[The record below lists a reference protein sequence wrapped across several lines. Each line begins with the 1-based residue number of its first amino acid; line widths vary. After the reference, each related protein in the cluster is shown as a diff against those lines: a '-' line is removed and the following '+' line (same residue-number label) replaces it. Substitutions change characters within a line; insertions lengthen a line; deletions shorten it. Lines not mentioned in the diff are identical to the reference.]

1 MDAVFNESL
10 RRFVAEHAS
19 DDPAAL
25 LLARDRWPGVDVAL
39 AADCIASRRKL
50 RGKCPRWAEPDILCP
65 LPLSAE
71 QSSSERTA
79 RYKAA
84 LVRRLAGERPLRVAD
99 LTGGLGVDSAA
110 LSGVCA
116 ELLYNERQVLLAQA
130 AASNFAALGLENVRI
145 SSVDVDAQTLP
156 ALLEDF
162 RPELVFLDPAR
173 RSDAGGKLFRLED
186 CAPNV
191 LELTEEV
198 LARGAFLLVKLSPLA
213 DISLVIRSLDAAAGA
228 AGSVREL
235 HVVGSGGE
243 CKELLVLM
251 RPAAAPGGGKRV
263 ADGGEPRITAA
274 ELSGRCEASLSF
286 TPAEEAAAF
295 ALALDRLPRSGDWI
309 FEPGKAL
316 AKSGCFSLLSARWGL
331 RKLARSTHLYL
342 AGAPVE
348 ALSLLG
354 RWSRILDCAP
364 LGRQSL
370 REFGTRYPRSE
381 VRSVNLPMSSDA
393 LRTRLGVRSGDDARI
408 YALRCE
414 LPGRTADCLAACRV
428 MNCTA

>member
-130 AASNFAALGLENVRI
+130 AASNFAALGLRNVRI

-191 LELTEEV
+191 LELTGEV
-198 LARGAFLLVKLSPLA
+198 LARDAILLVKLSPLA

-228 AGSVREL
+228 AGSVREV

-251 RPAAAPGGGKRV
+251 RPAAAPGGE
-263 ADGGEPRITAA
+263 EPRITAA

-286 TPAEEAAAF
+286 TPGEEAAAV

-342 AGAPVE
+342 AESPVE